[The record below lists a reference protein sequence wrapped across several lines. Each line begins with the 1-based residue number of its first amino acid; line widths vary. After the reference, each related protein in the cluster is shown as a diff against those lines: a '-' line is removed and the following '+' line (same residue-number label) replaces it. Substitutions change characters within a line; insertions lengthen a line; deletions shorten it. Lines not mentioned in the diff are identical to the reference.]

1 MWRWNL
7 TLPFFD
13 KGYPKCNLG
22 NSKKLP
28 VTKESDLKCN
38 NSSWFTNEFVVGATE
53 TFPYFAL
60 STEKNKMKPRQSR
73 ERNRYWG
80 APINGIPHLFFFRR
94 NSQMYISSSYVL
106 PDQEISSR
114 APRTTDATPT
124 FANRLFT
131 IMVGYRYYRH
141 RKVHGFLKYRGHVS
155 QVHTLDGG
163 YKVYGSSVLSRL
175 KIEDGVAVFIFLFI
189 DKSQDTFDKIATT
202 STGSEIECGRPCDSD
217 YTNIQ
222 GTNQHRF
229 QETIPQSMH
238 YVIKNTCLNLIVA
251 SHLKHHQ

>member
-1 MWRWNL
+1 MRCTHKWHP
-7 TLPFFD
+7 TLVFLPPQQSDVYFIVVCFAGPRD
-13 KGYPKCNLG
+13 LFQSTSNDRRDAYFRKQAFHHYGRVPILSSPK
-22 NSKKLP
+22 SA
-28 VTKESDLKCN
+28 
-38 NSSWFTNEFVVGATE
+38 W
-53 TFPYFAL
+53 
-60 STEKNKMKPRQSR
+60 
-73 ERNRYWG
+73 
-80 APINGIPHLFFFRR
+80 I
-94 NSQMYISSSYVL
+94 
-106 PDQEISSR
+106 
-114 APRTTDATPT
+114 
-124 FANRLFT
+124 
-131 IMVGYRYYRH
+131 
-141 RKVHGFLKYRGHVS
+141 LKYRGHVS

-175 KIEDGVAVFIFLFI
+175 KIEYGVAVFIFLFI